1 MAASTA
7 ERLRELE
14 TFAAAFA
21 NFTPADKR
29 RDSPG
34 SGASGIWPEE
44 EAVIFP
50 MLRARDLREYYEA
63 ELRIFQDKALLERL
77 LRKLLA
83 HGESIAAPTGTTE
96 IARTLDHNI
105 NRTDFL
111 SPAARESFRDGL
123 QQFRRYVEAVRRA
136 GGYKFEFNREQWIF
150 NYA

>member
-1 MAASTA
+1 
-7 ERLRELE
+7 
-14 TFAAAFA
+14 
-21 NFTPADKR
+21 
-29 RDSPG
+29 
-34 SGASGIWPEE
+34 
-44 EAVIFP
+44 

-63 ELRIFQDKALLERL
+63 KLRIFQDKALLERL